1 MSKGRILVVDDS
13 RLSRTLCTDILAAD
27 GFDVETAST
36 GMEALNLLKARDFD
50 LVILDMILP
59 DISGQEV
66 LHRSKQIKASTNFI
80 VLTGHASLDS
90 AIECLKSG
98 ASDYLTKP
106 LNPEEFKIIVNRSI
120 EQKRLFEENSGLKR
134 LTRLYELSTV
144 ISTCLDKERFYEVV
158 LDSMLQIINGKVG
171 ISISYDREPVDW
183 HLKAFRATDE
193 ETAKNLAD
201 ALISYLK
208 LPESETGLS
217 GRHEIMNLELKVL
230 VGLPYSD
237 MGPLLL
243 VPISQNDS
251 IAGYLAIFSELNGSY
266 NNLDIENASFIANQ
280 ATLAL
285 ENIQLYSQASEL
297 TYIDDLTKLH
307 NIRYMDIALEN
318 EIKRAKRFNGH
329 LCFLFL
335 DIDYFKSINDSYGHQ
350 IGSKVLIEL
359 GRILKEIVRE
369 IDTVARYG
377 GDEFTILLVETNA
390 AGATVIANRL
400 RDIVEKHPFMT
411 EEGLSIRLTI
421 TIGVAAYPEQASSK
435 QELLT
440 AADKAMYKGKNTT
453 RNIVILAEEKTD

>member
-1 MSKGRILVVDDS
+1 MSKGRILIVDDS
-13 RLSRTLCTDILAAD
+13 RLSRTFCTDILAED
-27 GFDVETAST
+27 GFDVETASS

-50 LVILDMILP
+50 LVILDLILP

-80 VLTGHASLDS
+80 VVTGHASLDS

-106 LNPEEFKIIVNRSI
+106 LNPEEFKIIVNRTI

-134 LTRLYELSTV
+134 LIRLYELSTV

-158 LDSMLQIINGKVG
+158 IDSMLQIINGKVG
-171 ISISYDREPVDW
+171 ISISYDREPVNW
-183 HLKAFRATDE
+183 QLKAFRATDE

-201 ALISYLK
+201 ALISYVK
-208 LPESETGLS
+208 LPESETGVS
-217 GRHEIMNLELKVL
+217 GRHDIMNLELKAL
-230 VGLPYSD
+230 GLPYSD
-237 MGPLLL
+237 MGPFLL

-266 NNLDIENASFIANQ
+266 DNSDIENASFIANQ

-285 ENIQLYSQASEL
+285 ENIQLYNQASEL

-335 DIDYFKSINDSYGHQ
+335 DIDFFKNINDSYGHQ
-350 IGSKVLIEL
+350 VGSKVLIEL
-359 GRILKEIVRE
+359 GQILKEIVRE

-400 RDIVEKHPFMT
+400 RDIVEKHPFQT
-411 EEGLSIRLTI
+411 QEGLSIWLTI

-435 QELLT
+435 EELLR

-453 RNIVILAEEKTD
+453 RNIVVLAEEKTD

>member
-1 MSKGRILVVDDS
+1 MSKGRILIADDS
-13 RLSRTLCTDILAAD
+13 MLSRTFCADILAAD
-27 GFDVETAST
+27 GFDVETASS

-50 LVILDMILP
+50 LVILDLILP

-80 VLTGHASLDS
+80 VVTGHASLDS

-106 LNPEEFKIIVNRSI
+106 LNPDEFKIIINRSI

-134 LTRLYELSTV
+134 LIKLYELSTV

-171 ISISYDREPVDW
+171 ISISYNREPVDW
-183 HLKAFRATDE
+183 QLKAFRATDE
-193 ETAKNLAD
+193 KMARNLAD
-201 ALISYLK
+201 ALISYVK

-217 GRHEIMNLELKVL
+217 GRHDIMKVESKAL
-230 VGLPYSD
+230 GLPYSD
-237 MGPLLL
+237 MGPFLL
-243 VPISQNDS
+243 VPISHNES
-251 IAGYLAIFSELNGSY
+251 MAGYLAIFSELSGSY
-266 NNLDIENASFIANQ
+266 NNSDIENASFVANQ

-285 ENIQLYSQASEL
+285 GNILLYSQASEL
-297 TYIDDLTKLH
+297 TYVDDLTKLH

-318 EIKRAKRFNGH
+318 EIKRAKRFNAH

-335 DIDYFKSINDSYGHQ
+335 DIDYFKNINDNYGHQ
-350 IGSKVLIEL
+350 VGSKVLIEL
-359 GRILKEIVRE
+359 GRILKEMVRE

-377 GDEFTILLVETNA
+377 GDEFTILLVETNIS
-390 AGATVIANRL
+390 GATVIANRL
-400 RDIVEKHPFMT
+400 RDVVEKRTFLK

-435 QELLT
+435 EELLK

-453 RNIVILAEEKTD
+453 RNIVVLAEEKTD

>member
-1 MSKGRILVVDDS
+1 MSKGRILIVDDS
-13 RLSRTLCTDILAAD
+13 RLSRTFCTDILAAD
-27 GFDVETAST
+27 GFDVETASS
-36 GMEALNLLKARDFD
+36 GMEALNLLKAWDFD
-50 LVILDMILP
+50 LVILDLILP

-134 LTRLYELSTV
+134 LIRLYELSTV
-144 ISTCLDKERFYEVV
+144 ISNCLDKERFFEVV

-171 ISISYDREPVDW
+171 ISISYDREPVNW
-183 HLKAFRATDE
+183 QLKAFRATDE

-201 ALISYLK
+201 ALISYVK
-208 LPESETGLS
+208 LPDSETGLP
-217 GRHEIMNLELKVL
+217 GRKDTMNLELKTL
-230 VGLPYSD
+230 GLTYSD
-237 MGPLLL
+237 MGPFLL

-266 NNLDIENASFIANQ
+266 DNSDIENASFIANQ

-285 ENIQLYSQASEL
+285 ENIRLYSLASEL

-318 EIKRAKRFNGH
+318 EIKRAKRFNAH

-335 DIDYFKSINDSYGHQ
+335 DIDYFKEINDTFGHQ
-350 IGSKVLIEL
+350 VGSKVLIEL
-359 GRILKEIVRE
+359 GHILKEIVRE

-400 RDIVEKHPFMT
+400 RDIVEKHTFQT
-411 EEGLSIRLTI
+411 QEGLSIRLTI
-421 TIGVAAYPEQASSK
+421 TIGIAAYPEQASSK
-435 QELLT
+435 EELLT

-453 RNIVILAEEKTD
+453 RNVVVLAEEKTD

>member
-1 MSKGRILVVDDS
+1 MSKGRILIVDDS
-13 RLSRTLCTDILAAD
+13 KLSRTFCTDILAED
-27 GFDVETAST
+27 GFDVETASS

-50 LVILDMILP
+50 LVILDLILP

-80 VLTGHASLDS
+80 VVTGHASLDS

-106 LNPEEFKIIVNRSI
+106 LNPEEFKIIVNRTI

-134 LTRLYELSTV
+134 LIRLYELSTV
-144 ISTCLDKERFYEVV
+144 ISTCLDKDRFYEVV

-171 ISISYDREPVDW
+171 ISISYDREPVNW
-183 HLKAFRATDE
+183 QLKAFRATDE

-201 ALISYLK
+201 ALISYIK
-208 LPESETGLS
+208 LPESETGVS
-217 GRHEIMNLELKVL
+217 GRHDIINLELKAL
-230 VGLPYSD
+230 GLPYSD
-237 MGPLLL
+237 MGPFLL

-266 NNLDIENASFIANQ
+266 NNSDIENASFIANQ

-285 ENIQLYSQASEL
+285 ENIQLYNQASEL

-335 DIDYFKSINDSYGHQ
+335 DIDFFKNINDSYGHQ
-350 IGSKVLIEL
+350 VGSKVLIEL
-359 GRILKEIVRE
+359 GQILKEIVRE

-400 RDIVEKHPFMT
+400 RDIVEKHPFLT
-411 EEGLSIRLTI
+411 EEGLSIWLTI

-435 QELLT
+435 EELLR

-453 RNIVILAEEKTD
+453 RNIVVLAEEKTD

>member
-1 MSKGRILVVDDS
+1 MSKGRILIVDDS
-13 RLSRTLCTDILAAD
+13 RLSGTFCTDILAGD
-27 GFDVETAST
+27 GFDVETASS
-36 GMEALNLLKARDFD
+36 GIEALSLLKARDFD
-50 LVILDMILP
+50 LVILDLILP

-80 VLTGHASLDS
+80 VVTGHASLDS

-106 LNPEEFKIIVNRSI
+106 INPEEFKIIVNRSI

-134 LTRLYELSTV
+134 LIKLYELSTA
-144 ISTCLDKERFYEVV
+144 ILTCLDKERFLEVV
-158 LDSMLQIINGKVG
+158 LDSMLQIIHGKVG
-171 ISISYDREPVDW
+171 ISISYEREPVNW
-183 HLKAFRATDE
+183 QLKAFRATDE

-208 LPESETGLS
+208 LPDSETGLP
-217 GRHEIMNLELKVL
+217 GRKDTMSLELKAL
-230 VGLPYSD
+230 GLPYSD
-237 MGPLLL
+237 MGPFLL

-266 NNLDIENASFIANQ
+266 NKSDIENASLIANQ

-285 ENIQLYSQASEL
+285 ENIRLYTEAREL
-297 TYIDDLTKLH
+297 TYIDDLTRLH
-307 NIRYMDIALEN
+307 NIRYMDIALDN
-318 EIKRAKRFNGH
+318 EIKRAKRFKSH
-329 LCFLFL
+329 LSFLFI
-335 DIDYFKSINDSYGHQ
+335 DIDYFKNINDSYGHQ
-350 IGSKVLIEL
+350 VGSKVLIEL
-359 GRILKEIVRE
+359 GQILREMVRE
-369 IDTVARYG
+369 IDAVARYG

-390 AGATVIANRL
+390 AGATVIASRI
-400 RDIVEKHPFMT
+400 RDVVEKHPFMK

-435 QELLT
+435 EELLT

-453 RNIVILAEEKTD
+453 RNVVVLAEKKTD

>member
-13 RLSRTLCTDILAAD
+13 KLSRTFCTDILAAD
-27 GFDVETAST
+27 GFDVEAASS

-50 LVILDMILP
+50 LVILDLILP

-66 LHRSKQIKASTNFI
+66 LHRSKQIKALTNFI
-80 VLTGHASLDS
+80 VVTGHASLDS

-106 LNPEEFKIIVNRSI
+106 LNPEEFKIIINRSI
-120 EQKRLFEENSGLKR
+120 EQKRLLEENSGLKR
-134 LTRLYELSTV
+134 LIKLYELSTV

-171 ISISYDREPVDW
+171 ISISYNREPVDW
-183 HLKAFRATDE
+183 QLKAFRATDE
-193 ETAKNLAD
+193 KMAKNLAD
-201 ALISYLK
+201 ALISYVK
-208 LPESETGLS
+208 LPASKTGLS
-217 GRHEIMNLELKVL
+217 GRHDIMNVELKAL
-230 VGLPYSD
+230 GLPYSD
-237 MGPLLL
+237 IGPFLL
-243 VPISQNDS
+243 VPINHNDS

-266 NNLDIENASFIANQ
+266 NNSDIENASFIANQ

-285 ENIQLYSQASEL
+285 ENIQLYNQASEL

-318 EIKRAKRFNGH
+318 EIKRAKRFNAH
-329 LCFLFL
+329 LSFLFL
-335 DIDYFKSINDSYGHQ
+335 DIDYFKNINDSYGHQ

-359 GRILKEIVRE
+359 GQILKEIVRE

-400 RDIVEKHPFMT
+400 RDIVEKHPFLT
-411 EEGLSIRLTI
+411 EEGLSIWLTI

-435 QELLT
+435 EELLA

-453 RNIVILAEEKTD
+453 RNIVILAEE

>member
-1 MSKGRILVVDDS
+1 MSKGRILIVDDS
-13 RLSRTLCTDILAAD
+13 RLSRTFCTDILAAD
-27 GFDVETAST
+27 GFDVETASS
-36 GMEALNLLKARDFD
+36 GMEALNLLKAWDFD
-50 LVILDMILP
+50 LVILDLILP

-120 EQKRLFEENSGLKR
+120 EQKKLFEENSGLKR
-134 LTRLYELSTV
+134 LIRLYELSTV
-144 ISTCLDKERFYEVV
+144 ISNCLDKERFLEVV

-171 ISISYDREPVDW
+171 ISISYDREPVNW
-183 HLKAFRATDE
+183 QLKAFRATDE

-201 ALISYLK
+201 ALISYVK
-208 LPESETGLS
+208 LPDSETGLP
-217 GRHEIMNLELKVL
+217 GRKDTMNIELKTL
-230 VGLPYSD
+230 GLTYSD
-237 MGPLLL
+237 MGPFLL

-266 NNLDIENASFIANQ
+266 DNSDIENASFIANQ

-285 ENIQLYSQASEL
+285 ENIRLYSLASEL

-318 EIKRAKRFNGH
+318 EIKRAKRFNAH

-335 DIDYFKSINDSYGHQ
+335 DIDYFKDINDTFGHQ
-350 IGSKVLIEL
+350 VGSKVLIEL
-359 GRILKEIVRE
+359 GHILKEIVRE

-400 RDIVEKHPFMT
+400 RDIVEKHTFQT
-411 EEGLSIRLTI
+411 QEGLSIRLTI
-421 TIGVAAYPEQASSK
+421 TIGIAAYPEQASSK
-435 QELLT
+435 EELLT

>member
-13 RLSRTLCTDILAAD
+13 KLSRTFCTDILAAD
-27 GFDVETAST
+27 GFDVETASS

-50 LVILDMILP
+50 LVILDLILP

-66 LHRSKQIKASTNFI
+66 LHRSKQIKALTNFI
-80 VLTGHASLDS
+80 VVTGHASLDS

-134 LTRLYELSTV
+134 LIRLYELSTV

-171 ISISYDREPVDW
+171 ISISYDREPANW
-183 HLKAFRATDE
+183 QLKAFRETDE

-201 ALISYLK
+201 ALITYVK
-208 LPESETGLS
+208 LPEPETGLS
-217 GRHEIMNLELKVL
+217 GRHDIMNLELKTL
-230 VGLPYSD
+230 GLPYSN
-237 MGPLLL
+237 MGPFLL

-251 IAGYLAIFSELNGSY
+251 IAGYLAIFGELNGSY
-266 NNLDIENASFIANQ
+266 NNSDIENASFIANQ

-285 ENIQLYSQASEL
+285 ENIQLYSEASEL

-318 EIKRAKRFNGH
+318 EIKRAKRFNAH

-335 DIDYFKSINDSYGHQ
+335 DIDYFKNINDSYGHQ
-350 IGSKVLIEL
+350 VGSKVLIEL
-359 GRILKEIVRE
+359 GQILKEIVRE

-390 AGATVIANRL
+390 AGATIIANRL
-400 RDIVEKHPFMT
+400 RDIVEKHTFLT

-435 QELLT
+435 EELLT

>member
-1 MSKGRILVVDDS
+1 MSKGRILIVDDS
-13 RLSRTLCTDILAAD
+13 RLSRTFCTDILAAD
-27 GFDVETAST
+27 GFDVETACS
-36 GMEALNLLKARDFD
+36 GMEALNLLKAWDFD
-50 LVILDMILP
+50 LVILDLILP

-120 EQKRLFEENSGLKR
+120 EQKKLFEENSGLKR
-134 LTRLYELSTV
+134 LIRLYELSTV
-144 ISTCLDKERFYEVV
+144 ISNCLDKERFLEVV

-171 ISISYDREPVDW
+171 ISISYDREPVAW
-183 HLKAFRATDE
+183 QLKAFRATDE

-201 ALISYLK
+201 ALISYVK
-208 LPESETGLS
+208 LPDSETGLP
-217 GRHEIMNLELKVL
+217 GRKDTMNLELKTL
-230 VGLPYSD
+230 GLTYSD
-237 MGPLLL
+237 MGPFLL

-266 NNLDIENASFIANQ
+266 NNSDIENASFIANQ

-285 ENIQLYSQASEL
+285 ENIQLYCQASEL

-318 EIKRAKRFNGH
+318 EIKRAKRFNAH

-335 DIDYFKSINDSYGHQ
+335 DIDYFKDINDTFGHQ
-350 IGSKVLIEL
+350 VGSKVLIEL
-359 GRILKEIVRE
+359 GHILKEIVRE

-400 RDIVEKHPFMT
+400 RDIVEKHTFQT
-411 EEGLSIRLTI
+411 QEGLSIRLTI
-421 TIGVAAYPEQASSK
+421 TIGIAAYPEQASSK
-435 QELLT
+435 EELLT

-453 RNIVILAEEKTD
+453 RNVVVLAEEKTD

>member
-1 MSKGRILVVDDS
+1 MSKGRILIVDDS
-13 RLSRTLCTDILAAD
+13 RLSRTFCTDILAAD
-27 GFDVETAST
+27 GFDVESASS
-36 GMEALNLLKARDFD
+36 GMEALNLLKAWDFD
-50 LVILDMILP
+50 LVILDLILP

-80 VLTGHASLDS
+80 VVTGHASLDS

-106 LNPEEFKIIVNRSI
+106 LNPEEFKIIVGRTI

-134 LTRLYELSTV
+134 LIRLYELSTV

-183 HLKAFRATDE
+183 QLKAFRATDE

-201 ALISYLK
+201 ALISYVK

-217 GRHEIMNLELKVL
+217 GRNNIMSLELKAL
-230 VGLPYSD
+230 GLPYSG
-237 MGPLLL
+237 MGPFLL
-243 VPISQNDS
+243 VPISQDDS

-266 NNLDIENASFIANQ
+266 NNSDIENASFIANQ

-285 ENIQLYSQASEL
+285 ENIRLYTQASEL

-318 EIKRAKRFNGH
+318 EIKRAKRFNAH

-335 DIDYFKSINDSYGHQ
+335 DIDYFKEINDTFGHQ
-350 IGSKVLIEL
+350 VGSKVLIEL
-359 GRILKEIVRE
+359 GHILKEIVRE

-400 RDIVEKHPFMT
+400 RDIVEKHNFQT
-411 EEGLSIRLTI
+411 QEGLSIRLTI

-435 QELLT
+435 EELLT

-453 RNIVILAEEKTD
+453 RNVVVLAEE